1 MSVRSNGEGNK
12 YKLLGTS
19 VTSRAYTT
27 IEFLAPGPPPRPH
40 RGPKMTRATKALWCG
55 RAYRS
60 RSGPLYLMKLPIQR
74 KPSP

>member
-27 IEFLAPGPPPRPH
+27 IEFLAPGPRPGPIEAPR
-40 RGPKMTRATKALWCG
+40 
-55 RAYRS
+55 
-60 RSGPLYLMKLPIQR
+60 
-74 KPSP
+74 